1 MDDSIVAVVKKFQ
14 KDNKFYIFGV
24 FDIIMQKKLNEK
36 FLEFVK
42 FKYVDKQFE
51 WVIQYFKIGK

>member
-1 MDDSIVAVVKKFQ
+1 MDDSIVVVVKKFQ